1 MSLEKILHH
10 YSISMINLSEATYRI
25 LQDVQ
30 GEDIAMNWKDI
41 PSEIREELQ
50 NWVSTLM
57 NGGVLWSNLSPPIAH
72 SKISEIA
79 RVLDKLI

>member
-57 NGGVLWSNLSPPIAH
+57 NGGVLWSLSPPIAH